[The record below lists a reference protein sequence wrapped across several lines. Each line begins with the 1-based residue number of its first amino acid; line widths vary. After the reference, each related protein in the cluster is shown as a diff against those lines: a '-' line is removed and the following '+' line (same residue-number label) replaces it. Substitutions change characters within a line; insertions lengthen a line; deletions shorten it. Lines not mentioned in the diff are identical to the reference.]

1 MHIIGYEFI
10 YISRPMAQF
19 KDEFCLMILK
29 CEKYQKYFEIIEL
42 PFCGSLKYI
51 AHIKGEKNWLG
62 PVL

>member
-1 MHIIGYEFI
+1 
-10 YISRPMAQF
+10 MAQF